1 VPNANLSAAD
11 YKATNSDGSN
21 AKNLQTTAGTGGAFS
36 ANVTLTTIAN
46 ATSKRGMVAQH
57 ASMPLSAQTIAA
69 GNWTVGFVGRYQY
82 FASATKVW
90 KGWAALYLVNGL
102 TGAIRT
108 TIFAVSDI
116 GSTGRTGIAALT
128 CYAASVAGASAV
140 VTAGDYLVLEWGVTA
155 TNNSGATASNQI
167 VSGAYG
173 SVTAITSDAATNF
186 SPRSFITAPSAIT
199 YPLSVT
205 ATPATLGLTYTPNA
219 ATVQAGAS
227 PSVFCQTLDH
237 ALQAATAQ
245 GGASPS
251 VASVSETYGPLTADA
266 TQIITD
272 VEAPVGT
279 LSLALS
285 PQAAAASGGAVGP
298 GSLLGETYGALSP
311 SVATGAS
318 PALSALALAL
328 SPQSAQGIGGSAV
341 SLGSLSLL
349 HSPQSAQGIAGA
361 VGIASLLSLA
371 YGPLSPGATG
381 GAAGIASL
389 LPLEYAPQPAAAIQ
403 VITDVEAP
411 VGTLSLALSPQ
422 AAAASGGAVGPG
434 SGSGDVLHDVQSEAR
449 RQIPHQALHQRRL
462 RVAWR
467 RRTDGSLREATGHSQ
482 RRDDPGSNVYAQR

>member
-1 VPNANLSAAD
+1 VATFTTLYLFNASPGVVPNANLSAAD

-173 SVTAITSDAATNF
+173 PQPKSAATRIAAPLQTGRRA
-186 SPRSFITAPSAIT
+186 SP
-199 YPLSVT
+199 
-205 ATPATLGLTYTPNA
+205 TPA
-219 ATVQAGAS
+219 
-227 PSVFCQTLDH
+227 
-237 ALQAATAQ
+237 
-245 GGASPS
+245 
-251 VASVSETYGPLTADA
+251 
-266 TQIITD
+266 
-272 VEAPVGT
+272 
-279 LSLALS
+279 
-285 PQAAAASGGAVGP
+285 
-298 GSLLGETYGALSP
+298 
-311 SVATGAS
+311 
-318 PALSALALAL
+318 
-328 SPQSAQGIGGSAV
+328 
-341 SLGSLSLL
+341 
-349 HSPQSAQGIAGA
+349 
-361 VGIASLLSLA
+361 
-371 YGPLSPGATG
+371 
-381 GAAGIASL
+381 
-389 LPLEYAPQPAAAIQ
+389 
-403 VITDVEAP
+403 
-411 VGTLSLALSPQ
+411 
-422 AAAASGGAVGPG
+422 
-434 SGSGDVLHDVQSEAR
+434 
-449 RQIPHQALHQRRL
+449 
-462 RVAWR
+462 
-467 RRTDGSLREATGHSQ
+467 RTR
-482 RRDDPGSNVYAQR
+482 P